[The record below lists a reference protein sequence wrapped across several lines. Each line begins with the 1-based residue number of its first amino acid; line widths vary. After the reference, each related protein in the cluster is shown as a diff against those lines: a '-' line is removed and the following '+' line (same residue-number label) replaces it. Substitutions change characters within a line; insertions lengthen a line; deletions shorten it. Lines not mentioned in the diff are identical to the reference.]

1 MPTIHLDH
9 VAKVYKSRGRNKKTA
24 AILNIELEIEQG
36 AFIFFVGS
44 RGSGKSTLLNLI
56 AGEIEPDR
64 GAIYFDGENIEKMF
78 KRGRTGRELR
88 DMVGLVP
95 QESMLVRADT
105 VLENMLSKSVLSY
118 FKNKMVYEPRMRK
131 ALALVGMPD
140 VEERRVL
147 EFPYSSRRRIELAK
161 AILKSP
167 PVLLLD
173 ELTERVDRDTA
184 WDLMQLLNELNSHG
198 TTILMATHDRETVN
212 LMRKRVITL
221 RDGKIVGNVPRGRFG
236 DIV

>member
-1 MPTIHLDH
+1 MPTIHLEQ
-9 VAKVYKSRGRNKKTA
+9 VAKVYKSKGKKTA
-24 AILNIELEIEQG
+24 AVLNIDLEIEQG
-36 AFIFFVGS
+36 AFIFVVGS

-64 GAIYFDGENIEKMF
+64 GAIYFDGENIQKMSR
-78 KRGRTGRELR
+78 RGRAGRHLR
-88 DMVGLVP
+88 SQVGFVP
-95 QESMLVRADT
+95 QEPMLIRTDT
-105 VLENMLSKSVLSY
+105 VLENMIALRPVN
-118 FKNKMVYEPRMRK
+118 FIKNKWIYEPRVQK

-140 VEERRVL
+140 CEERRVL
-147 EFPYSSRRRIELAK
+147 EFPYSSCRRIELAK

-167 PVLLLD
+167 PILLLD
-173 ELTERVDRDTA
+173 ELTERMDRDTT

-221 RDGKIVGNVPRGRFG
+221 SDGKIVGNVPRGRYG